1 MNGDQ
6 GGGVPRF
13 NRRSLIGLL
22 GGGLGYPAVTHLLGP
37 ETARAAAPSGTL
49 LVGMEL
55 LMKSIDPGRTIE
67 ASAYMIN
74 HAIYDSLVT
83 FDGEDLK
90 TPKPQLATGWKASPD
105 GKTYTFTLR
114 PNVRFSSG
122 NPMTSADVKWSLHR
136 VINLKANTKFLIE
149 GIEEVLAPDPLTV
162 VVRLSESKPSI
173 IPILSSPSLCVVD
186 SKVVMENGGEAGP
199 DAKDKDRA
207 EPYLSAHSAGTG
219 AYTLGSYI
227 PNQELTLVKNP
238 AHWRG
243 APKFDRIVIRH
254 IPEPATQQLQ
264 IARGDLDVATGI
276 GPDQAQVLRTAPG
289 VTVKTSLIAN
299 TFYVLMNNN
308 PQIGGPF
315 ANPRVQ
321 QAVRYALDYAGIM
334 AIAGAG
340 AQRLASIIPNS
351 FPGSLDPRTAVTTDR
366 EKARALLREAGV
378 GVVRG
383 RITYPAGA
391 TSWGVQVDLLVQ
403 KIQTDLNA
411 VGMTI
416 DLNGLASLT
425 ALQEYR
431 DGKNQ
436 IGVWGWTA
444 DWPDPSNFLVY
455 LPGRT
460 VGKRAGWPADAGP
473 EAAALAKLGDQAERE
488 VDTPKRVALY
498 ERVARRIAE
507 IGPYAPLFQP
517 AVPYAMRSNVRGA
530 TYNSVWEV
538 DLYALGKSG

>member
-1 MNGDQ
+1 MNRDQ

-13 NRRSLIGLL
+13 NRRSLIWLL

-37 ETARAAAPSGTL
+37 ESAQAAAPSGTL
-49 LVGMEL
+49 LVGMQL

-90 TPKPQLATGWKASPD
+90 MPKPQLATGWKASPD
-105 GKTYTFTLR
+105 GKAYTFTLR

-122 NPMTSADVKWSLHR
+122 NPMTSADVKWSLDR

-276 GPDQAQVLRTAPG
+276 GPDR
-289 VTVKTSLIAN
+289 
-299 TFYVLMNNN
+299 
-308 PQIGGPF
+308 
-315 ANPRVQ
+315 PRCS
-321 QAVRYALDYAGIM
+321 
-334 AIAGAG
+334 GAR
-340 AQRLASIIPNS
+340 Q
-351 FPGSLDPRTAVTTDR
+351 GSR
-366 EKARALLREAGV
+366 
-378 GVVRG
+378 
-383 RITYPAGA
+383 
-391 TSWGVQVDLLVQ
+391 
-403 KIQTDLNA
+403 
-411 VGMTI
+411 
-416 DLNGLASLT
+416 
-425 ALQEYR
+425 
-431 DGKNQ
+431 
-436 IGVWGWTA
+436 
-444 DWPDPSNFLVY
+444 
-455 LPGRT
+455 
-460 VGKRAGWPADAGP
+460 
-473 EAAALAKLGDQAERE
+473 
-488 VDTPKRVALY
+488 
-498 ERVARRIAE
+498 
-507 IGPYAPLFQP
+507 
-517 AVPYAMRSNVRGA
+517 
-530 TYNSVWEV
+530 
-538 DLYALGKSG
+538 